1 MGMRQTLEVL
11 NSMVLDG
18 IIKDYAIGG
27 AMGAMYYTEVFT
39 TYDLDIFVVFA
50 DEERIDVLAPVY
62 QYLRGRG
69 YNTDMNMAECINIEG
84 VPVQFL
90 PAYDNLVRDALGD
103 ARKIDYDGVPTKV
116 LKATY
121 LAAICVKVGRPK
133 DKVRTQLL
141 LASDGFDNAEFQR
154 ILLKHGLE
162 VLQ

>member
-1 MGMRQTLEVL
+1 MGMKQALEVL
-11 NSMVLDG
+11 NSMVSEG

-27 AMGAMYYTEVFT
+27 AMGAMYYTEVVT

-50 DEERIDVLAPVY
+50 DETRIDVLSPVY

-69 YNTDMNMAECINIEG
+69 YNVDMNMGECINIEG

-90 PAYDNLVRDALGD
+90 PVNDGLVKDALGD
-103 ARKIDYDGVPTKV
+103 ANEIDYDGVPTKV

-121 LAAICVKVGRPK
+121 LAAICIKVGRTK
-133 DKVRTQLL
+133 DKVRTQML
-141 LASDGFDNAEFQR
+141 LASNGFDNAEFQR

-162 VLQ
+162 VPQ